1 VLGRE
6 IRASRYTK
14 ARTTADGAPVRQT
27 LGISAVKGYVAAI
40 VDLWSF
46 QKSKGLNSHANPRGE
61 ALNSVLRARARGEH
75 RRRRLEFADRAAGTL
90 QDGYDE
96 AKMVDAVRFCWQG
109 RKQSTEPYLRTAVDF
124 LLAHNVLLRSES
136 RLAAEFPDFFTIPLP
151 GEGPT
156 PCFPMIMIMDNG
168 KMNPLGRLEYGAVMR
183 HRNPLLCTMGHTAFY
198 LFYRWNIAGET
209 SPCFRRRQQWYGL
222 HLIKGEHAA
231 KQMAYDTQLDWINKM
246 FTGANVTSLK
256 KTHAGRS

>member
-1 VLGRE
+1 VVRFLNDRVLGRE

-14 ARTTADGAPVRQT
+14 WRTTADGAPVRQT

-46 QKSKGLNSHANPRGE
+46 QKSKGLNSHPNPRGE
-61 ALNSVLRARARGEH
+61 ALNGVLRARARGEH
-75 RRRRLEFADRAAGTL
+75 RRRRLEFADKATGTL

-96 AKMVDAVRFCWQG
+96 AKMIDVVRFCWQG
-109 RKQSTEPYLRTAVDF
+109 QKQSTEPYLRTAVDF

-136 RLAAEFPDFFTIPLP
+136 RLAAEFPDFFTISLP

-168 KMNPLGRLEYGAVMR
+168 KVNPLGRLEYGAVMR
-183 HRNPLLCTMGHTAFY
+183 HRNPLLCTTAHTAFY

-209 SPCFRRRQQWYGL
+209 PGGY
-222 HLIKGEHAA
+222 
-231 KQMAYDTQLDWINKM
+231 
-246 FTGANVTSLK
+246 V
-256 KTHAGRS
+256 